1 LVVRIAVPGPLERV
15 SPTVGGTYAAA
26 AQDLVFDT
34 LLFPAADGN
43 VRSRIAKRLERLG
56 PSSYRMVLDPAVRF
70 SDGSPVTEG
79 DVARAAAFQGVTV
92 RKDGDGIILEAQARA
107 IEPLLF
113 FSALYRDAVPHALG
127 TGTFRVV
134 EETRDRITLDRVVP
148 RLGKVNRVELV
159 ASPTARD
166 ALVRVLRGEA
176 NGILGLGARLVEF
189 VEGVPG
195 LKVVRAL
202 APHARAVVFN
212 DQRIGTEERRRIQAA
227 LPTEEIARF
236 ACGGGERTLPRSR
249 TRVAKMSPG
258 RALDVAVPVQDLD
271 GELGA
276 LALRRALGE
285 RGGSIIRNVMALDE
299 LRSRDAMIALVFGWP
314 PSALS
319 MNWASGSGLNW
330 SGYSNPKVDA
340 ELARGNFAE
349 AAAEIERDAPMIML
363 CRRERIA
370 AFDARVRNASLG
382 WWGVLDTLPEW
393 EVEP

>member
-1 LVVRIAVPGPLERV
+1 VVRIAAPGPLERV
-15 SPTVGGTYAAA
+15 SPAVSGTYAAA

-34 LLFPAADGN
+34 LLFPAADGT

-56 PSSYRMVLDPAVRF
+56 PSSYRMELDPMVRF
-70 SDGSPVTEG
+70 SDGSPVTAD
-79 DVARAAAFQGVTV
+79 DVARAAAAQGVTV
-92 RKDGDGIILEAQARA
+92 RKDGDGILLEAKARA
-107 IEPLLF
+107 IEPVLF

-127 TGTFRVV
+127 TGPFRVV

-148 RLGKVNRVELV
+148 LPRRVNRVELV

-176 NGILGLGARLVEF
+176 NGVVGLGARLVEF

-212 DQRIGTEERRRIQAA
+212 DRRIGTEERRRIQAA

-236 ACGGGERTLPRSR
+236 ACGGGERTPARAR
-249 TRVAKMSPG
+249 PRVAEMSPG

-276 LALRRALGE
+276 LALRRALGP
-285 RGGSIIRNVMALDE
+285 RGGSITRNVAALDE
-299 LRSRDAMIALVFGWP
+299 LRSRDAMMTLVFGWP

-319 MNWASGSGLNW
+319 VNWATGSGLNW
-330 SGYSNPKVDA
+330 SGYANPKVDA
-340 ELARGNFAE
+340 ALARGDF
-349 AAAEIERDAPMIML
+349 AAAATEIVRDAPMIML

-370 AFDARVRNASLG
+370 AFDSRIRNASLG
-382 WWGVLDTLPEW
+382 WWGLLDTLPEW